1 MITTTAKIIKTEKQ
15 YFEYFEEVQEL
26 INKSPNLGTDES
38 ELLELLSVLIENY
51 ELQKNPIE
59 PPDPIDAILF
69 RMNEKGLRQADL
81 VRYFGTRSRVS
92 EVLARKRPL
101 TVPMI
106 KALSIGL
113 GISAEVLIGLEQIE
127 QKKDSNTIDWSKFPI
142 KEMITRGWIKTT
154 SEKTKQSAEE
164 IVKTFI
170 KSMGLQTENAAF
182 RRTLSGDAITQTTTY
197 TLHAWLA
204 RVIQRSREDA
214 NSRPKYNANIIND
227 AFIKR
232 LTKLSTS
239 NSGPKLAVDLIK
251 EQGIAVIIEPQ
262 LKGTMLDGAALMD
275 TDGTPIIA
283 LTLRYDRLDNFW
295 FTLTHELAHIWKHI
309 KSPDEVILDDLEHS
323 SDDKREAEAN
333 RIARDAFIP
342 RSLWRS
348 SDAYLSPSRESI
360 VNFSRE
366 LKIHP
371 AIVAGRLRKETG
383 NFNQFTDLIGNGE
396 VRKHF
401 ENT

>member
-1 MITTTAKIIKTEKQ
+1 
-15 YFEYFEEVQEL
+15 
-26 INKSPNLGTDES
+26 
-38 ELLELLSVLIENY
+38 
-51 ELQKNPIE
+51 
-59 PPDPIDAILF
+59 
-69 RMNEKGLRQADL
+69 
-81 VRYFGTRSRVS
+81 
-92 EVLARKRPL
+92 
-101 TVPMI
+101 MI

-127 QKKDSNTIDWSKFPI
+127 QRKASNIIDWSKFPI
-142 KEMITRGWIKTT
+142 KEMITRGWIKAT
-154 SEKTKQSAEE
+154 SEKTKQSPEE
-164 IVKTFI
+164 IVKNFI
-170 KSMGLQTENAAF
+170 KSMGLQIENAAF

-214 NSRPKYNANIIND
+214 DSRPKYDASIIND
-227 AFIKR
+227 AFIKK
-232 LTKLSTS
+232 LIKLSAYS
-239 NSGPKLAVDLIK
+239 AGPKLAVDFIK
-251 EQGIAVIIEPQ
+251 EQGIAVVIEPQ

-309 KSPDEVILDDLEHS
+309 KSSDEVILDDLEHS

-360 VNFSRE
+360 MNFSRE

-383 NFNQFTDLIGNGE
+383 NYNQFTDLIGNGE